1 MKIIDVIIEDGRIV
15 KGVNTTADVGT
26 DEIKKQAAK
35 WGFDV
40 DKDGK
45 PPTLRKSVKGS
56 KTNVLFNLGLTESVK
71 DIRFRMP
78 NFDAEWDEAKRYPEF
93 IKIGK
98 VKWIEL
104 AKKGKPIDVD
114 NALANKIENTE
125 AGEEN
130 RHEFDNLEEPKK
142 ERFRKAVE
150 LGTVELPI
158 ISRYSDGYL
167 ELVAGNTRLTG
178 MMSEFNAGK
187 AWIFDV
193 PDEIAVLGESIL
205 TENPVIWGVVVAIF
219 QQLVKLG
226 VKAKRAR
233 AIIVEALKKMPSGA
247 GPEVLTDLVNLAVK
261 TGGAI
266 GGAVVAKK
274 ALDKSKEDD
283 VISRAEKF
291 AQEAHKDHK
300 RKYTGLP
307 YYTHLDEVRNIVK
320 RAGGSIEMQAAALL
334 HDTIEDTPITEQDI
348 RKEFGAKIA
357 KLVVELTDVSKPEDG
372 NRATRK
378 AIDRDKLAG
387 VSAQAQT
394 IKYADLIS
402 NGKDIGK
409 NDPKFA
415 KVYHKEKSELLKV
428 MTKGNK
434 SLRQQAYDLL
444 PAELR
449 ENKELSSASEIYVD
463 MDGVLADFFGDWAK
477 IMKVKHWSQINKQH
491 SIDDAL
497 QKIRDTENFWLD
509 LPLTPNAKSLLSLI
523 QQVKGDY
530 IILSSPLPGDKNSIP
545 HKQQW
550 IKNNLSFFP
559 PKEILIRHDKDTFA
573 KQADGT
579 PNILIDDYG
588 MNIQKWESAGGV
600 GFKHK
605 DHKFERTAKALKKYL
620 SKPVETYTRNE
631 LPQIKNK
638 HLESIK
644 HKLIHVKIAN
654 LIPVQEERF
663 IDKFKR
669 QVDRIIEGKYNP
681 IVVDKNN
688 KIVNGHHRYEAAK
701 MLGYEKIEVAKLP
714 YKLQNILQFFSEQ
727 KQKRLTEEEIK
738 SDIITPRIK
747 KLGTVFKKTGKEI
760 RIVGG
765 AVRDI
770 ALGKQP
776 KDIDLATDATPQE
789 MIKILDTAKIKH
801 KPTGIEHGTI
811 TAILDGEPF
820 EITTLRADVATDGR
834 RAEVEFVRSWEED
847 AKRRDLTYNA
857 MSMDLDGKIYDYFGG
872 MNDLQNRVSM
882 FVGDPVERIKEDYL
896 RILRYFRF
904 QSKLKKPTWDKD
916 TIQAIKETGKGL
928 RDISVERIWQ
938 EISKLLIS
946 PSASESLFY
955 MDKTGVN
962 KIIGLSAKNIK
973 RLNEVDIDKNP
984 IIALGLLVDDISIA
998 NKWKLSNAE
1007 SAELE
1012 FYTSNKSKKFNK
1024 EQIENLLVD
1033 GTNKKLLINL
1043 LKIQGQDAF
1052 IKDVE
1057 KFTMPI
1063 FPITGQDLIAK
1074 GMKTGPGLGQT
1085 LSMLKGLW
1093 KNSRFKLT
1101 KNDLLSKL

>member
-1 MKIIDVIIEDGRIV
+1 MTILK
-15 KGVNTTADVGT
+15 VGL
-26 DEIKKQAAK
+26 A
-35 WGFDV
+35 GF
-40 DKDGK
+40 
-45 PPTLRKSVKGS
+45 
-56 KTNVLFNLGLTESVK
+56 
-71 DIRFRMP
+71 
-78 NFDAEWDEAKRYPEF
+78 
-93 IKIGK
+93 
-98 VKWIEL
+98 
-104 AKKGKPIDVD
+104 
-114 NALANKIENTE
+114 
-125 AGEEN
+125 
-130 RHEFDNLEEPKK
+130 
-142 ERFRKAVE
+142 
-150 LGTVELPI
+150 GTV
-158 ISRYSDGYL
+158 
-167 ELVAGNTRLTG
+167 
-178 MMSEFNAGK
+178 
-187 AWIFDV
+187 
-193 PDEIAVLGESIL
+193 
-205 TENPVIWGVVVAIF
+205 
-219 QQLVKLG
+219 
-226 VKAKRAR
+226 
-233 AIIVEALKKMPSGA
+233 
-247 GPEVLTDLVNLAVK
+247 
-261 TGGAI
+261 GG
-266 GGAVVAKK
+266 GTWKVC
-274 ALDKSKEDD
+274 
-283 VISRAEKF
+283 
-291 AQEAHKDHK
+291 
-300 RKYTGLP
+300 
-307 YYTHLDEVRNIVK
+307 
-320 RAGGSIEMQAAALL
+320 
-334 HDTIEDTPITEQDI
+334 
-348 RKEFGAKIA
+348 
-357 KLVVELTDVSKPEDG
+357 
-372 NRATRK
+372 
-378 AIDRDKLAG
+378 RD
-387 VSAQAQT
+387 
-394 IKYADLIS
+394 
-402 NGKDIGK
+402 NC
-409 NDPKFA
+409 
-415 KVYHKEKSELLKV
+415 
-428 MTKGNK
+428 
-434 SLRQQAYDLL
+434 
-444 PAELR
+444 
-449 ENKELSSASEIYVD
+449 SEI
-463 MDGVLADFFGDWAK
+463 LRR
-477 IMKVKHWSQINKQH
+477 S
-491 SIDDAL
+491 
-497 QKIRDTENFWLD
+497 
-509 LPLTPNAKSLLSLI
+509 
-523 QQVKGDY
+523 
-530 IILSSPLPGDKNSIP
+530 
-545 HKQQW
+545 
-550 IKNNLSFFP
+550 
-559 PKEILIRHDKDTFA
+559 
-573 KQADGT
+573 
-579 PNILIDDYG
+579 
-588 MNIQKWESAGGV
+588 
-600 GFKHK
+600 
-605 DHKFERTAKALKKYL
+605 
-620 SKPVETYTRNE
+620 
-631 LPQIKNK
+631 
-638 HLESIK
+638 
-644 HKLIHVKIAN
+644 
-654 LIPVQEERF
+654 
-663 IDKFKR
+663 
-669 QVDRIIEGKYNP
+669 
-681 IVVDKNN
+681 
-688 KIVNGHHRYEAAK
+688 
-701 MLGYEKIEVAKLP
+701 
-714 YKLQNILQFFSEQ
+714 
-727 KQKRLTEEEIK
+727 
-738 SDIITPRIK
+738 
-747 KLGTVFKKTGKEI
+747 GKEI

-776 KDIDLATDATPQE
+776 KDIDLATNATPQE

>member
-15 KGVNTTADVGT
+15 KGVNTTADVDT
-26 DEIKKQAAK
+26 DEIKTQAAK

-45 PPTLRKSVKGS
+45 PPTLRKSIKGS
-56 KTNVLFNLGLTESVK
+56 KTNVLFNLGLTESVL
-71 DIRFRMP
+71 
-78 NFDAEWDEAKRYPEF
+78 N
-93 IKIGK
+93 
-98 VKWIEL
+98 
-104 AKKGKPIDVD
+104 
-114 NALANKIENTE
+114 
-125 AGEEN
+125 
-130 RHEFDNLEEPKK
+130 
-142 ERFRKAVE
+142 
-150 LGTVELPI
+150 
-158 ISRYSDGYL
+158 
-167 ELVAGNTRLTG
+167 
-178 MMSEFNAGK
+178 
-187 AWIFDV
+187 
-193 PDEIAVLGESIL
+193 
-205 TENPVIWGVVVAIF
+205 ENPIIWGVVVAIF
-219 QQLVKLG
+219 QQLIKLG

-261 TGGAI
+261 SGGAI

-387 VSAQAQT
+387 VSAEAQT

-434 SLRQQAYDLL
+434 SLRQQAYNLL
-444 PAELR
+444 PPELR

-509 LPLTPNAKSLLSLI
+509 LPLTPNAKSLLSLVK
-523 QQVKGDY
+523 QVKGDY

-559 PKEILIRHDKDTFA
+559 PKQILIRHDKDTFA

-588 MNIQKWESAGGV
+588 MNIQKWESAGGI

-638 HLESIK
+638 HLENIR
-644 HKLIHVKIAN
+644 HKLTHLKIVN
-654 LIPVQEERF
+654 IIPVQEERF

-776 KDIDLATDATPQE
+776 KDIDLATDATPKE

-872 MNDLQNRVSM
+872 MNDLQNKVSM
-882 FVGDPVERIKEDYL
+882 FVGDPIERIKEDYL

-904 QSKLKKPTWDKD
+904 QSKLKQPTWDKD
-916 TIQAIKETGKGL
+916 TIKAIKETGNGL
-928 RDISVERIWQ
+928 RNISVERIWQ

-955 MDKTGVN
+955 MDKTGIN

-973 RLNEVDIDKNP
+973 KLNEVDIDKNP

-1012 FYTSNKSKKFNK
+1012 FYTSNKNKKLNK

-1033 GTNKKLLINL
+1033 GTNKKFVINL
-1043 LKIQGQDAF
+1043 LKIQGQNAF

-1101 KNDLLSKL
+1101 KNDLLAKL